1 MMKIGIIGAGAMGSV
16 YGGLLGA
23 AGNEVWLLDVWRGH
37 IDAIR
42 RQGITVNGAS
52 GNRRVRVHATTRP
65 EDMGI
70 CDLVIIATKAHD
82 TEAAL
87 ENAAAVGPST
97 LVLTIQNGIGNAERI
112 AKIIGPQNLL
122 VGIAEGFGAYVVRPG
137 EVYHHGWTMIHLGE
151 YRTGLSKRTTRLAGV
166 WKSAGFNVRVSKDIH
181 SIIWGKLTRNV
192 AFSAICTVAGLR
204 IGQVIQ
210 NAGAWQIA
218 LACAREARDTALAKG
233 IILPYKDP
241 ARWLKIFAAKIP
253 DAKPS
258 MLLDLEARRKSEI
271 DALNGAVAK
280 EAEAHGGRA
289 PVNATMTT
297 LVKTLEEKNRVF
309 GQPYGV
315 F

>member
-23 AGNEVWLLDVWRGH
+23 AGNEVWLLDIWREH
-37 IDAIR
+37 IEAIR
-42 RQGITVNGAS
+42 EQGVKVKGAS

-65 EDMGI
+65 EDMGL

-87 ENAAAVGPST
+87 ANAVAVGPET

-112 AKIIGPQNLL
+112 AKIIGQQNLL
-122 VGIAEGFGAYVVRPG
+122 VGIAEGFGAYVVKPG

-151 YRTGLSKRTTRLAGV
+151 YRAGLSRRISQVAAL
-166 WKSAGFNVRVSKDIH
+166 WKSAGFNVSVSKDIH
-181 SIIWGKLTRNV
+181 AVIWGKLTRNV

-210 NAGAWQIA
+210 NADAWQIA
-218 LACAREARDTALAKG
+218 LACAREAKDTALAKG
-233 IILPYKDP
+233 IALPYKDP
-241 ARWLKIFAAKIP
+241 ARWLKVFAAKIP
-253 DAKPS
+253 GAKPS
-258 MLLDLEARRKSEI
+258 MLLDLEASRRSEI
-271 DALNGAVAK
+271 DALNGAVAR
-280 EAEAHGGRA
+280 EAEAHGSHA
-289 PVNATMTT
+289 PVNAVMTT
-297 LVKTLEEKNRVF
+297 LVKALEEKNRVL

-315 F
+315 L